1 MQFRL
6 YLQVKRSLRN
16 EEATNSHSLLSQDVN
31 QCSLWSTKASLLPHP
46 TSRAEGVQALQVVGK
61 TVHEAIHFLM
71 FLPFFHPP
79 AETING
85 IIMTLTLTSY
95 GRLHFAEHLAKHPQN
110 KNVFD
115 WSQKV
120 IYHLSTFHH
129 NETLRSVEL
138 RNFTKTTN
146 VKPHGFL

>member
-6 YLQVKRSLRN
+6 YLQVKRSLWN
-16 EEATNSHSLLSQDVN
+16 EEATNSHTVCFLKM
-31 QCSLWSTKASLLPHP
+31 WSTRASLLPHL
-46 TSRAEGVQALQVVGK
+46 TSRAEGVRALQVVGK
-61 TVHEAIHFLM
+61 TVHEAIHFLI

-79 AETING
+79 AETMNG
-85 IIMTLTLTSY
+85 IIMILTLTSY
-95 GRLHFAEHLAKHPQN
+95 SRLHFAEHLAKHPQN

-115 WSQKV
+115 WRQKV

-129 NETLRSVEL
+129 NETLKSVEL